1 VRKALDR
8 VKAALEAGSA
18 YEAQQ
23 TVKATSRRLQA
34 RGKKGSAYNLLSS
47 AAIALWDGKEF
58 SCALDLGKALLQ
70 NCKDDG
76 DVASDDEWFR
86 KCVENVSLLV
96 GAVSWCPPPID
107 STTTSIAVRDQ
118 VASWAEASSAWAW
131 RLHPFVEDTWRLQDD
146 AGRVVQ
152 ELQVVHWKN
161 RAAVLY
167 ARGRSACGLCELLG
181 DDVLPGE
188 PDCDLYMSRYVL
200 LLLAAAPQGGSASS
214 DESED
219 LAQQRHLAL
228 RAHLAASHDLRRLVM
243 LRLHRLQESGFMKC
257 PLMNFCALLCEVLH
271 MALRQRE
278 RLWLQGEQP
287 SLAPQHLAAALRE
300 TYGPAL
306 EQDPE
311 LGELLDR
318 VEVAYLG
325 MRRERPGMGGM
336 LGALMAAMGS

>member
-1 VRKALDR
+1 MSGKPRCICIADGQALDR

-70 NCKDDG
+70 VGKSRNCNKEKSIRKSSCVPNLAKGCQNSCKQKALTLCCLSKPLQSLNAGVEITHLTYISNLETTVPLSLLRVGRPGLYRTGLAGILPPGLSSQTRKFTQHATHGRTCVRQMHCRSDGADFAVVVAQNCKDDG

-131 RLHPFVEDTWRLQDD
+131 RCVAIL
-146 AGRVVQ
+146 
-152 ELQVVHWKN
+152 
-161 RAAVLY
+161 
-167 ARGRSACGLCELLG
+167 
-181 DDVLPGE
+181 
-188 PDCDLYMSRYVL
+188 SR
-200 LLLAAAPQGGSASS
+200 
-214 DESED
+214 
-219 LAQQRHLAL
+219 
-228 RAHLAASHDLRRLVM
+228 
-243 LRLHRLQESGFMKC
+243 
-257 PLMNFCALLCEVLH
+257 
-271 MALRQRE
+271 
-278 RLWLQGEQP
+278 
-287 SLAPQHLAAALRE
+287 
-300 TYGPAL
+300 
-306 EQDPE
+306 
-311 LGELLDR
+311 
-318 VEVAYLG
+318 
-325 MRRERPGMGGM
+325 
-336 LGALMAAMGS
+336 